1 MDAPTTNPPIFYS
14 NFATLLAFARANSSL
29 TITHHLTNINVITI
43 GSWQIEV
50 QLLNLGQM
58 GIRQLGP
65 GQSEPGQLGPTVR
78 PEKVTGNMMS
88 YHLDKKRK
96 VYEL

>member
-1 MDAPTTNPPIFYS
+1 MHPPPTHPYFTP
-14 NFATLLAFARANSSL
+14 TLQLCLHLPAQTHPLPLS
-29 TITHHLTNINVITI
+29 HHLTNSNVITI